1 MANAQGDCT
10 DDIGCIRIGGH
21 YGCVPGGS
29 GYWICLHGAMVN
41 GTERVMSMRW
51 YAVQAFSGF
60 EKSVQKGLE
69 ERVVRSG
76 LQDQFGQIL
85 VPIEEVI
92 EMKAGQ
98 KKISERKLYPGYVL
112 VQMDMTDES
121 WHLVKSTPRVTAFIG
136 GSAQRPTPIKD
147 KEVDIILQRID
158 DSKSNPTQKLTF
170 EKGESVRIVDGPFK
184 DFSGNVEDI
193 NYEKSKLRVSVV
205 IFGRS
210 TPVELEFSQIEK
222 EV

>member
-1 MANAQGDCT
+1 MK
-10 DDIGCIRIGGH
+10 
-21 YGCVPGGS
+21 
-29 GYWICLHGAMVN
+29 
-41 GTERVMSMRW
+41 W

-69 ERVVRSG
+69 ERVVRAG

-98 KKISERKLYPGYVL
+98 KTISERKLYPGYVL
-112 VQMDMTDES
+112 VQMSMTDES

-136 GSAQRPTPIKD
+136 GSAQKPTPIKD

-184 DFSGNVEDI
+184 DFSGNVEDV
-193 NYEKSKLRVSVV
+193 NYEKSKLHVSVV

>member
-1 MANAQGDCT
+1 MDKK
-10 DDIGCIRIGGH
+10 
-21 YGCVPGGS
+21 
-29 GYWICLHGAMVN
+29 
-41 GTERVMSMRW
+41 W
-51 YAVQAFSGF
+51 YAVQAFSGY
-60 EKSVQKGLE
+60 EKSVKKGLE
-69 ERVVRSG
+69 ERIARAG
-76 LQDQFGQIL
+76 LEDQFGEIL

-98 KKISERKLYPGYVL
+98 KTITERKLYPGYVL

-136 GSAQRPTPIKD
+136 GSAQKPTPIKD

-158 DSKSNPTQKLTF
+158 DSRSNPTQKLTF

-184 DFSGNVEDI
+184 DFSGNIEEV

-210 TPVELEFSQIEK
+210 TPVELEFSQVEK